1 MVNTYEFV
9 AEPTPFSIFVIQ
21 KFVKLMKKNWAY
33 RLLEFQ
39 GWTIP
44 NEVELPAKSVLCVA
58 PHTSNWDFIYGM
70 LFKKAVHLDAHF
82 FMKKEW
88 FRFPLGGLM
97 RSLGGVPV
105 DRSKKTA
112 LTDQIAEEFSKHD
125 VFHIAITPEGTR
137 KAVPDW
143 KKGFYIIAQ
152 KAGVPIVLTYI
163 DFAKKEIGYG
173 KIVQPTGNME
183 GDMAEIKAF
192 FRTKVGKIPENFG
205 I

>member
-1 MVNTYEFV
+1 
-9 AEPTPFSIFVIQ
+9 
-21 KFVKLMKKNWAY
+21 MKKNWAY

-44 NEVELPAKSVLCVA
+44 NEVKLPAKSVLCVA

-173 KIVQPTGNME
+173 TVFQPTGNME
-183 GDMAEIKAF
+183 SDMAEIKAF

>member
-1 MVNTYEFV
+1 
-9 AEPTPFSIFVIQ
+9 
-21 KFVKLMKKNWAY
+21 MKKNWAY

-125 VFHIAITPEGTR
+125 VFHIAITP
-137 KAVPDW
+137 
-143 KKGFYIIAQ
+143 
-152 KAGVPIVLTYI
+152 
-163 DFAKKEIGYG
+163 
-173 KIVQPTGNME
+173 
-183 GDMAEIKAF
+183 
-192 FRTKVGKIPENFG
+192 
-205 I
+205 